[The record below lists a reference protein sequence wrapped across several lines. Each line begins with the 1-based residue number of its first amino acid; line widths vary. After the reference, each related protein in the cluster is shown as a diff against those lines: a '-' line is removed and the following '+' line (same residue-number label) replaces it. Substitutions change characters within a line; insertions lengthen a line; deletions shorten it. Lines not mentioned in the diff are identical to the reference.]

1 MADVIDT
8 GTRAHQPSADTRGAS
23 LPRRIAMVEIN
34 DLRDELKLCRH
45 IIAVLK
51 MHGTLLYKSGKGVE
65 DRFRVRN
72 GRVQTFGCGGW
83 TDVDEEEA
91 DE

>member
-1 MADVIDT
+1 MAEID
-8 GTRAHQPSADTRGAS
+8 
-23 LPRRIAMVEIN
+23 
-34 DLRDELKLCRH
+34 DLRGEVKLCRH

-51 MHGTLLYKSGKGVE
+51 MHGTLLYKSVKGVE